1 MKVTAMRIST
11 GMILCLVLLLAGR
24 LAAQTTQPVVF
35 ELGARA
41 GVPFHSVAA
50 LQPTG
55 TQQVLTQQNLE
66 RPTVALGPTF
76 GAVLYDRLQV
86 EFGAIYKPVRFDIGL
101 LQLGSCADPQCTR
114 RNPGV
119 TSQQSS
125 RAHLWEFPLTANY
138 FLGRSPIRPYAGGGI
153 VISQDLGGRSDFR
166 FTDQATGN
174 ETRLSGPVGGLS
186 QHWPSPVV
194 DVGFR
199 WTTSFLNI
207 QPELRYTR
215 HRPGPHPG
223 FSGVIPRE
231 NQLDFLVGFSRSMK

>member
-1 MKVTAMRIST
+1 MKVTAVRIST
-11 GMILCLVLLLAGR
+11 GMILCQVLLLAGR

-41 GVPFHSVAA
+41 GIPFHSVAA
-50 LQPTG
+50 LQPAG
-55 TQQVLTQQNLE
+55 NQAVLMEKNLE
-66 RPTVALGPTF
+66 RPAVALGPTF

-86 EFGAIYKPVRFDIGL
+86 EFGAIYKPVRFDISL
-101 LQLGSCADPQCTR
+101 LQFGSCADPQCTR

-125 RAHLWEFPLTANY
+125 RAHLWELPLTANY
-138 FLGRSPIRPYAGGGI
+138 FIRRSLIRPYAGGGM
-153 VISQDLGGRSDFR
+153 VISQALGGRSDFR
-166 FTDQATGN
+166 FTDQATGS
-174 ETRLSGPVGGLS
+174 ERLLSGQLEGLS

-207 QPELRYTR
+207 
-215 HRPGPHPG
+215 
-223 FSGVIPRE
+223 
-231 NQLDFLVGFSRSMK
+231 